1 MISASSIDEI
11 TRVKILG
18 SRKTRGEFSGTPRM
32 FCRDNDLIPEDQAV
46 AEGIHDDGLLAIYL
60 VGQQFLRQ
68 VVE

>member
-18 SRKTRGEFSGTPRM
+18 SRKTRGEFFRDPQDN
-32 FCRDNDLIPEDQAV
+32 CRDNDLIPEDQAV
-46 AEGIHDDGLLAIYL
+46 AEGIHDDGLLAIHL